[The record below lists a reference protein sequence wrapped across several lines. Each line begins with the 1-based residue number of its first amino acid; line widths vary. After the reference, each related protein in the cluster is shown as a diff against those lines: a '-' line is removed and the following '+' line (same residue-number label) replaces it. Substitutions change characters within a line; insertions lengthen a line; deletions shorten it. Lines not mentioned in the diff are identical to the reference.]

1 MAENMFNWQFNTI
14 PGLANQGAILMTRN
28 NITEPPFQQSD
39 FIWKAMED
47 VIGVANV
54 KFEYDE
60 TNNKY
65 HIYKA
70 KGHQNNQGQWSYTW
84 EEYGT
89 WDALPE
95 EVVETL
101 RAMTYIQYRFVTQ
114 DVLGNTVLTI
124 YGVRKTGVEDVIAT
138 ITFTS
143 KTYVDNTI
151 DALRQNLMV
160 YINKKWEYK
169 GQVSTRTNL
178 STTASFGNVYLV
190 EDESDLYINI
200 SETTTPSWKPFT
212 QIAENFTVYAIEL
225 HKGTNGLYGKLR
237 YDTIDFLIDN
247 AQNLKAQIID
257 DTLDASS
264 PLANRKTYSINKILQ
279 ILSSS
284 MRYKG
289 QVNYYDLL
297 PTTGNNIGDTWNVK
311 YSGTSS
317 QGGTDLDGDNYCW
330 SGTSW
335 DDLSGEYRAGVGIQI
350 EGKVISATGISFNVG
365 SGIKITGSGSSAVLE
380 TRNGDGLEYQNV
392 GTSANPINA
401 NKVKPNSNKG
411 IQVTSSGVEAK
422 IGDGL
427 VFDAN
432 GNIKSN
438 GNYAYRPWLTVSQ
451 PNMATFLNQLIG
463 QRITENTP
471 LSIEL
476 DLTSVATPAFNLES
490 GANYF
495 FLLDGWFEISY
506 KSDAITTIF
515 ENIYVRT
522 TLKLG
527 NQDTSSQKAFNQGSQ
542 GQTPYIGYAV
552 PYAMRA
558 SYREPNS
565 TNKFS
570 VNISVGTGDSV
581 VVDLIT
587 VYELKVFAIKK

>member
-14 PGLANQGAILMTRN
+14 PGLANQGAILMTKN
-28 NITEPPFQQSD
+28 DITEPPFQQSD

-60 TNNKY
+60 VNNKY

-70 KGHQNNQGQWSYTW
+70 KGHQNNQGQWSYSW

-114 DVLGNTVLTI
+114 NVLGNTVLTI
-124 YGVRKTGVEDVIAT
+124 YGVRKTGVEDVIAI

-151 DALRQNLMV
+151 EALRQNLMV
-160 YINKKWEYK
+160 YINKKWEYN
-169 GQVSTRTNL
+169 GQVSTKTNL
-178 STTASFGNVYLV
+178 PSSASFGNVYLV

-200 SETTTPSWKPFT
+200 SETSTPSWKPFT

-225 HKGTNGLYGKLR
+225 QKGSNGLYAQLR
-237 YDTIDFLIDN
+237 YDSIDFLIDN

-264 PLANRKTYSINKILQ
+264 PLANRKTYSIDKILQ

-297 PTTGNNIGDTWNVK
+297 PTTGNVAGDTWNVK

-335 DDLSGEYRAGVGIQI
+335 DNLSGEYRAGVGIQI

-365 SGIKITGSGSSAVLE
+365 SGIKITGSGSNAVLE

-392 GTSANPINA
+392 GTTANPIYANA
-401 NKVKPNSNKG
+401 VKPHNG
-411 IQVTSSGVEAK
+411 ITV
-422 IGDGL
+422 D
-427 VFDAN
+427 
-432 GNIKSN
+432 SN
-438 GNYAYRPWLTVSQ
+438 GVSIDVDDSTVKFDNNSKVAVKLDPQSEFVVNSRGIALPDSLIPVKEHIKCYEVPVGAYGYNN
-451 PNMATFLNQLIG
+451 PNEV
-463 QRITENTP
+463 RI
-471 LSIEL
+471 
-476 DLTSVATPAFNLES
+476 
-490 GANYF
+490 
-495 FLLDGWFEISY
+495 
-506 KSDAITTIF
+506 
-515 ENIYVRT
+515 
-522 TLKLG
+522 
-527 NQDTSSQKAFNQGSQ
+527 
-542 GQTPYIGYAV
+542 AV
-552 PYAMRA
+552 PSRSTGRTVTVNSFKLRGFCTSTGGIEYLRLSDGTNDVWSKGDLVALGFGITAYQRNYTNTSIVISITPPSGITFTNAGSLLSAMI
-558 SYREPNS
+558 SCDI
-565 TNKFS
+565 
-570 VNISVGTGDSV
+570 NIS
-581 VVDLIT
+581 
-587 VYELKVFAIKK
+587 